1 MALIENDNANGQV
14 VHFVRIAGGKFVT
27 NAAEGVGESR
37 INKKGVTVWEK
48 KFSAI
53 EGYLHKVEVNEK
65 GYEGSE
71 QFEMI
76 FLDAGEKLII
86 QNSTKNGVFR
96 SLAKRLPNIDPTKK
110 VKLSVFESEFPKGS
124 GIMFTNISV
133 RQEGETIT
141 DFFEG
146 DVNMPQPTKV
156 RIGGKEQTDYFD
168 VKEYLKIKTI
178 DLYNEKVGNF
188 MPSFSATQVEN
199 ALHTHYDNLAK
210 KMTQESDFK
219 PLTESEN
226 KALQDDDL
234 PF

>member
-37 INKKGVTVWEK
+37 INKKGVMVWEK

-133 RQEGETIT
+133 RQEGETIA

-146 DVNMPQPTKV
+146 DVNMPLPTKV

-168 VKEYLKIKTI
+168 VKEYLKTKTI
-178 DLYNEKVGNF
+178 NLYNEKVGNF
-188 MPSFSATQVEN
+188 MPSFTSSQIEN

-210 KMTQESDFK
+210 EMPIENVIAPITAASD
-219 PLTESEN
+219 
-226 KALQDDDL
+226 ALQDEDL